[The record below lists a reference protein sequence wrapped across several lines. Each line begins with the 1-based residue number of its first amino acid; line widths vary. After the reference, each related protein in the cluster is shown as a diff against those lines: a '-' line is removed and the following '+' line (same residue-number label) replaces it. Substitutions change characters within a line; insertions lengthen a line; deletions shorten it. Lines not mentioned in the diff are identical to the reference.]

1 MHVSVV
7 GAVWMAGEETNG
19 SLMTMTMP
27 PWQCWPLAQYIQ
39 MGFVSLIW
47 MV

>member
-1 MHVSVV
+1 MLVS
-7 GAVWMAGEETNG
+7 GLCERRGMGTNG

-39 MGFVSLIW
+39 MGLVSLIW